1 MAAVVL
7 GPVLAVMAMWFL
19 TKEQAQMASAVI
31 LGLTGAAGVLGSGYA
46 VLAPEPFLLP
56 TDIFFTMVATFDK
69 FSAMFFFPFALV
81 LLALGVRWYV
91 QRASTD
97 LSMPRVIGVA
107 LVFVGVTWAFLS
119 TNILGVIAALTA
131 LVCGETCLALR
142 SVKHIACRAT
152 GILAIAVG
160 LFILSSGALF
170 NDFATLAYI
179 AAELDAARLA
189 GAFGAVLLG
198 VAALSGTWPF
208 TRMLS
213 RQVSSMDS
221 EAERAFV
228 RSAFTIIPLYL
239 FIRLILFILPP
250 LTVWFAVPVSVVG
263 VLTILSSTHVASKYR
278 AFQETSFIFGAGIS
292 FFMMSGAMAFQALA
306 MYEAMNVA
314 LFATILSVIAVVL
327 AGSAEEHMPKEHAL
341 ARVASAV
348 ASLGL
353 PPSLMFVSIWMFA
366 SALVTVLGA
375 LPQPL
380 ALWFVVGLLFLLGA
394 MVRRGYDAVAQL
406 RSIFSDGQVR
416 ITEGRNLSFLLL
428 ALVATL
434 GALFVPFA
442 LAAIGA
448 GPLTLGAET
457 WNGAVVAGDGLL
469 RLGALLA
476 GIVGLSALFWVFRDK
491 TTTPALVVE
500 YAEETEPTER
510 AEPRATVFFREMR
523 KVFVQ
528 HTVTPTLEKMQKFHA
543 WHDTHASK
551 PVSPAFGLMLLTV
564 ILTLAIAL

>member
-7 GPVLAVMAMWFL
+7 GPILAVMAMWFL
-19 TKEQAQMASAVI
+19 SREQAQMASAVI
-31 LGLTGAAGVLGSGYA
+31 LGLVGVAGVLASGYA

-56 TDIFFTMVATFDK
+56 TGIFFAMVATFDK

-81 LLALGVRWYV
+81 LTALGVDWYV
-91 QRASTD
+91 RRALVN
-97 LSMPRVIGVA
+97 LSVPRVFAVA
-107 LVFVGVTWAFLS
+107 LMTIGVTWTLLS
-119 TNILGVIAALTA
+119 TNILGVLAALTI
-131 LVCGETCLALR
+131 LVCGELCFVFRGAIH
-142 SVKHIACRAT
+142 VVWRAT
-152 GILAIAVG
+152 GILAIAIG

-179 AAELDAARLA
+179 AAELDVVRLTS
-189 GAFGAVLLG
+189 AFASVLFG
-198 VAALSGTWPF
+198 VSVLSGAWPF

-213 RQVSSMDS
+213 RQVSAMDS
-221 EAERAFV
+221 GAERALI
-228 RSAFTIIPLYL
+228 RSAFAVIPLYL

-250 LTVWFAVPVSVVG
+250 LTVWFAVPVSVIG
-263 VLTILSSTHVASKYR
+263 VLTILSATHIASKYR
-278 AFQETSFIFGAGIS
+278 VFQETSVMFGAGLS

-327 AGSAEEHMPKEHAL
+327 AGSAEEHMPKEHAF
-341 ARVASAV
+341 ARVAGAV

-353 PPSLMFVSIWMFA
+353 PPSLMFVSVWMFA
-366 SALVTVLGA
+366 SVMMTVLGA

-380 ALWFVVGLLFLLGA
+380 ALWFVIGLLFFFGA

-406 RSIFSDGQVR
+406 RSMLADGQAR
-416 ITEGRNLSFLLL
+416 STAERSFSFLLL
-428 ALVATL
+428 TCIATL
-434 GALFVPFA
+434 GALFVPFV

-469 RLGALLA
+469 RLGPLLV
-476 GIVGLSALFWVFRDK
+476 GIIGLSTVFWAFRDK
-491 TTTPALVVE
+491 TATSSFVVAC
-500 YAEETEPTER
+500 AEEKETTER
-510 AEPRATVFFREMR
+510 AESRATMVFREMR
-523 KVFVQ
+523 KVFMQ
-528 HTVTPTLEKMQKFHA
+528 HAVTPTLEKIQKFHA
-543 WHDTHASK
+543 WHDAHASK

-564 ILTLAIAL
+564 ILTLSIAL